1 MVLCQDDGVRRLMMF
16 PEDIKRMACDAEQVF
31 SFTGC
36 IFLVIFVLGG
46 HGSSL
51 SLVVKTMVTYVM

>member
-1 MVLCQDDGVRRLMMF
+1 MMF

-46 HGSSL
+46 MGVL
-51 SLVVKTMVTYVM
+51 FLWW